1 MTLAPFEMLSFLI
14 VEEDVGHLMALVEAF
29 TESRI
34 YNKLVGLP
42 TGKAAL
48 EYLGSGTQHCGKIAA
63 DALIFSDTMTDMPWR
78 ELVREVRSTP
88 RFEHLRL
95 VLMTNQSVKDVISSD
110 MGTAVDL
117 ILPREIR
124 AHELLA
130 SLYKI
135 PGFWC
140 SFVRPQ
146 PSQPI
151 KPLGQAPGRSFAPLA
166 DRPVAAST

>member
-1 MTLAPFEMLSFLI
+1 MSLAPFEIMNFLI

-63 DALIFSDTMTDMPWR
+63 DALVFSDTLTDMPWR
-78 ELVREVRSTP
+78 ELVREIRGNP

-95 VLMTNQSVKDVISSD
+95 VLMTEQSVKDVVSSE
-110 MGTAVDL
+110 MGAAVDL

-140 SFVRPQ
+140 SFVRPNPTQ
-146 PSQPI
+146 SA
-151 KPLGQAPGRSFAPLA
+151 KPPMRSFAPLVSHFV
-166 DRPVAAST
+166 PAST

>member
-130 SLYKI
+130 SLYKM

-151 KPLGQAPGRSFAPLA
+151 KPPSRSFTPMAA
-166 DRPVAAST
+166 CPVPVPA